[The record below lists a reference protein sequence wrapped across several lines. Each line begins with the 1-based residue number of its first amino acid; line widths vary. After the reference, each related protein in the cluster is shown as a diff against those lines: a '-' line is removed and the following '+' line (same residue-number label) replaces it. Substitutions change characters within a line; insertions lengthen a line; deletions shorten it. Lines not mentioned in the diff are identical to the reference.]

1 MGLISFRREREM
13 RLFKQLVCLIIAI
26 TMLITLIVPV
36 NGAVAGPD
44 PAAMKLDEESDR
56 TI

>member
-1 MGLISFRREREM
+1 M